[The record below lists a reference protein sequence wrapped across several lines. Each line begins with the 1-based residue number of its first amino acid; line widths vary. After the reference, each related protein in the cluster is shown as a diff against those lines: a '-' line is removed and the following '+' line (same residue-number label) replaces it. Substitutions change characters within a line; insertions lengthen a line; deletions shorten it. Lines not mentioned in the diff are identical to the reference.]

1 MSKNPHQEMIYV
13 KDDLRKSFDEI
24 MAEAKINRYT
34 KGEYICLMWD
44 TLKKH
49 GIKIK

>member
-1 MSKNPHQEMIYV
+1 MSKKPKQEILSIR
-13 KDDLRKSFDEI
+13 DDLSKSFNEI
-24 MAEAKINRYT
+24 KSEAKINRYT
-34 KGEYICLMWD
+34 KGEYICLMWE